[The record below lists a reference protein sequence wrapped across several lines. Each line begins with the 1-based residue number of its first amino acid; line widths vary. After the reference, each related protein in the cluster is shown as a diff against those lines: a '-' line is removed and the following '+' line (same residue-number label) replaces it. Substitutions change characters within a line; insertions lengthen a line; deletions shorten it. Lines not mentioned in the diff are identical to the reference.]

1 MILQV
6 ARVPTPLGMVEV
18 VVRGRALC
26 ALDFPVETGKSAP
39 WRARLRRRFGTV
51 RFVARR
57 DPGGA
62 VSGLYRY
69 LAGDLRA
76 LDRLA
81 IDPGG
86 TPWQRRVWA
95 AVRRI
100 PPGRTRSYSAL
111 AAGLGR
117 PRAVRAV
124 GTANARNPVALVIP
138 CHRVVGADG
147 ALRGY
152 AAGLTAKRWLLAHE
166 GAPIHPRG

>member
-1 MILQV
+1 VILQV
-6 ARVPTPLGMVEV
+6 ARVRTPLGVAEV

-26 ALDFPVETGKSAP
+26 ALDFPAETGKVPP
-39 WRARLRRRFGTV
+39 WRARLRRRFGTA

-62 VSGLYRY
+62 VSGLRRY

-86 TPWQRRVWA
+86 TPLERRVWA

-100 PPGRTRSYSAL
+100 PPGRTVSYAAL

-117 PRAVRAV
+117 PRAMRAV
-124 GTANARNPVALVIP
+124 GAANARNPVALVIP
-138 CHRVVGADG
+138 CHRVVGVDG
-147 ALRGY
+147 TLRGY
-152 AAGLTAKRWLLAHE
+152 AAGLAAKRWLLAHE
-166 GAPIHPRG
+166 GAVP